1 MSQFE
6 FEVEDVTSSEEES
19 FCDDYLDPKKR
30 KLAEDSD
37 EKEAKKGKI
46 EEEDI
51 DVENESQLDELMHNP
66 NMWHI
71 RNKIFRHLN
80 HETVEI
86 CRKVSNFWNKSLK
99 RMSRVKVLEEFG
111 ELEVERWPPAGV
123 EDTEEKVSAVI
134 PGWEKAVK
142 KYESQ
147 AKIEDIQK
155 VGDSLRE
162 IRTKDRYLRYFCG
175 YPLHQAAEKG
185 AAKLIEF
192 LLNTSCNDM
201 NDYDGNGFTVLQCAI
216 IDRQTEVGKWM
227 ISASKE
233 LGIDLNVES
242 KYNDGTALYLACEN
256 GNTEI
261 VRSMIS
267 HSKEFNIDL
276 NAADDG
282 GWTAF
287 HIACSQGNAETA
299 QLMISSSKDFS
310 IDLNARTTGPYHN
323 GKTAFY
329 HACTSIVQSYLCGTN
344 GRPKTV
350 ELIILS
356 SKEFGIDLNARDSNG
371 KTPFNEC
378 CKMGRKEIVQLMLKY
393 SKDFSIDL
401 NASGNDGMSAFYKSC
416 YHGRTEIVQLMI
428 ENWKEF
434 SIDVNARDSAGMTA
448 LHQAC
453 DRCYPE
459 MVQLM
464 MQNWKEIGLDIKATN
479 NEGKTAFDL
488 LIPKTQKGA
497 YRARTYRQIKKLM
510 ENEYS

>member
-19 FCDDYLDPKKR
+19 FCSDHLDPKKR

-51 DVENESQLDELMHNP
+51 DVESESQLDELMHNP

-71 RNKIFRHLN
+71 RNNIFRHLN
-80 HETVEI
+80 HDTVEI

-99 RMSRVKVLEEFG
+99 RMSDVKVLEEFG
-111 ELEVERWPPAGV
+111 DRGGQNW
-123 EDTEEKVSAVI
+123 DTETKEKVSAI
-134 PGWEKAVK
+134 FPGWEKVVK
-142 KYESQ
+142 KYAFQ
-147 AKIEDIQK
+147 AKIEDLQE
-155 VGDSLRE
+155 VGNSLRE
-162 IRTKDRYLRYFCG
+162 IRGKDGDMGYFCG

-185 AAKLIEF
+185 FAKLIEF
-192 LLNTSCNDM
+192 LQKLTEFVHNTSCHDINDF
-201 NDYDGNGFTVLQCAI
+201 DANGFSVLQNAI
-216 IDRQTEVGKWM
+216 IDGQTDFGLWM
-227 ISASKE
+227 ILASRE
-233 LGIDLNVES
+233 LGIDLNADS
-242 KYNDGTALYLACEN
+242 PYSHGTAFHLACEY

-261 VRSMIS
+261 VQSLIS

-276 NAADDG
+276 NASCCE

-287 HIACSQGNAETA
+287 HEACSKGNAETV

-310 IDLNARTTGPYHN
+310 IDLNARTGPDHY
-323 GKTAFY
+323 GKTAFHY
-329 HACTSIVQSYLCGTN
+329 ACDSIMCGRRTK
-344 GRPKTV
+344 RTKTV

-356 SKEFGIDLNARDSNG
+356 SKEFGIDLNAKDSNG

-378 CKMGRKEIVQLMLKY
+378 CEHGKKEIVQLMIKN

-401 NASGNDGMSAFYKSC
+401 NARDNDGMSAFYKSC
-416 YHGRTEIVQLMI
+416 YHGNTETAQLII
-428 ENWKEF
+428 ENWKDF

-459 MVQLM
+459 MVQLL
-464 MQNWKEIGLDIKATN
+464 MQNWKEIGLDINAPN

-488 LIPKTQKGA
+488 LIPKTEKGA